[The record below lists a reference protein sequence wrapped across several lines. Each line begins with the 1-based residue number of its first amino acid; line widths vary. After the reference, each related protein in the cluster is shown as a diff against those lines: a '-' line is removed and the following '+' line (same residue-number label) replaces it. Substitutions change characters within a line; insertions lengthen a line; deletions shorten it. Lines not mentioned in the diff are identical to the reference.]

1 MKTLFIDTTNS
12 GISGDMLLSG
22 LLGLIDNPDE
32 VLIELN
38 EISKFISGI
47 VNFKVSLGKTE
58 RSGIEVYQ
66 LDVMIKEKKDHRS
79 AITLKEALNTFMEEK
94 KFSMNAKNYAN
105 NVLDSLITAEANV
118 HGKLAEEIHLH
129 ELSSIDTLLDIL
141 GVTRALETLGVF
153 RKEVY
158 IYLSDLPLGGGTVKT
173 AHGILPVPAPATAK
187 IIENSGMRVYF
198 GPVDSEI
205 TTPTGAALLRNLTFT
220 CEKPHIDI
228 EKIACSTGQKTITN
242 FPNIFRVFYGNGSNL
257 TNNLEKYLEKIVIIE
272 TDVDDISGEV
282 IGHLMKRL
290 ESENVLDVQIIP
302 TWTKKRR
309 PANIIKVLCS
319 PEYKFEIIKI
329 LLDELG
335 TLGVR
340 FTTFDRVCVE
350 RIYENIEIEI
360 DGKNYPIKYKISYI
374 KTLDKKQLVNIKP
387 EYEDLNKISELTGL
401 SMKKVQMFAQEKL
414 RYLYQKLIK
423 EM

>member
-12 GISGDMLLSG
+12 GISGDMLLAG
-22 LLGLIDNPDE
+22 LLGLIDDPDE
-32 VLIELN
+32 IINELN

-47 VNFKVSLGKTE
+47 INFSVDLAIVE

-66 LDVMIKEKKDHRS
+66 LNVLIKEKKNHRS
-79 AITLKEALNTFMEEK
+79 AKALKEALNTFMKEK
-94 KFSMNAKNYAN
+94 KYSTNAANYAN
-105 NVLDSLITAEANV
+105 NVLDSLITAEAIV

-153 RKEVY
+153 RKEVQ
-158 IYLSDLPLGGGTVKT
+158 ISISELPLGAGTVKS
-173 AHGILPVPAPATAK
+173 AHGILPVPAPATTK
-187 IIENSGMRVYF
+187 IIENSGIHVYF
-198 GPVDSEI
+198 GPVNSEL
-205 TTPTGAALLRNLTFT
+205 TTPTGAALLRNLIFT
-220 CEKPHIDI
+220 CEKTHINI
-228 EKIACSTGQKTITN
+228 EKSACSTGQKTFTN
-242 FPNIFRVFYGNGSNL
+242 FPNIFRVFYGNDSNL

-272 TDVDDISGEV
+272 TDVDDVSGEV
-282 IGHLMKRL
+282 IGHLIKRL

-302 TWTKKRR
+302 SWTKKRR
-309 PANIIKVLCS
+309 PSNIIKVLCF
-319 PEYKFEIIKI
+319 PERKFEIINI

-374 KTLDKKQLVNIKP
+374 KTLHQKQLVNIKP
-387 EYEDLNKISELTGL
+387 EYEDLSKISELTGL
-401 SMKKVQMFAQEKL
+401 SIKKVQMFAQEKL
-414 RYLYQKLIK
+414 KYLYQKLIK